1 MISAIVAISR
11 FGEILRQLTQALKW
25 SATMNNSTMTTAPTI
40 FTDCE
45 TFAFADHS
53 CPSLINFVVNQRI
66 SLINSTSPILS

>member
-25 SATMNNSTMTTAPTI
+25 SATMNNSTMTMAPTI

-45 TFAFADHS
+45 TFAV
-53 CPSLINFVVNQRI
+53 C
-66 SLINSTSPILS
+66 